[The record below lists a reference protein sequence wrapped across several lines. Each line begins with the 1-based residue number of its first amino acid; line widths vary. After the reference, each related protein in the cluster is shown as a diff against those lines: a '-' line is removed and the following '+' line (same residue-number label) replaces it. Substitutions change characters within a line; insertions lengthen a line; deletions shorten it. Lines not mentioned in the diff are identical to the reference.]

1 MNLGKRMD
9 ARLLQ
14 QIPPQTEIR
23 KTGQTAG
30 SADIYY
36 YSRGSNNS
44 NNSKYDT
51 AKISMSRIGDGT
63 VDLTGY
69 DYSLSS
75 ANKLIQNI
83 NPNISLHS
91 TTLTSVKRK
100 EPPVAYSGSPKQQ
113 ATIDYSRP
121 PKPDASLVPPIR
133 QTASIFKQPVT
144 LYKTNTESIV
154 KGDLKPTTN
163 DKPKQLFWEK
173 RLEKLSACASDGEE
187 FKQIDLEG
195 CLKPVGPF
203 ISEMTVLQSVATA
216 LHLNNG
222 PITGQTASKA
232 SLLSNAGA
240 FTNPDQPLMHAVN
253 ITDDDIRR
261 QEEKVNNARKLLQEA
276 LKA

>member
-1 MNLGKRMD
+1 MNLGRKVD
-9 ARLLQ
+9 PRLLQ

-30 SADIYY
+30 KADIYY
-36 YSRGSNNS
+36 YSPTNNT
-44 NNSKYDT
+44 NSGKYDP
-51 AKISMSRIGDGT
+51 KISMSRIGDGT

-69 DYSLSS
+69 DYSVSN

-100 EPPVAYSGSPKQQ
+100 TENPTTYSGSPKQP
-113 ATIDYSRP
+113 TVDFSRP

-144 LYKTNTESIV
+144 LYKTNTESNV
-154 KGDLKPTTN
+154 KSDLKPSVN

-173 RLEKLSACASDGEE
+173 RLENLSACAADGEE

-195 CLKPVGPF
+195 CLKPFGPF
-203 ISEMTVLQSVATA
+203 INEMTVLQSVATA

-222 PITGQTASKA
+222 PITGQTASKG

-240 FTNPDQPLMHAVN
+240 FINPDQPLMHAVS
-253 ITDDDIRR
+253 ITEDDIRR
-261 QEEKVNNARKLLQEA
+261 QEEKVNNVRKMLQEA
-276 LKA
+276 LKE